1 MTLPSFDGRVV
12 KVIAG
17 ETADLMTAAHINR
30 IATALPPCDVH
41 RAFIGF
47 GRKLLESNRRQAL
60 FEKMAERSQ
69 IEHRWSFIEPSLD
82 EPDDFLDRQHLY
94 RWGRFPST
102 ARRMQA
108 YEDYAPG
115 LAVQAVEALEL
126 GAQLQTIT
134 HVIVTSCT
142 GLAAPGIDLLLVQ
155 RLGLNPSVERTVVG
169 FMGCYAAMNAL
180 KLSRHIVRS
189 EPSSKVLVVSIEL
202 CSLHLQES
210 RDLEQVLS
218 FLVFGDGCAAA
229 IVSAEPEGLS
239 LDAFK
244 ALLLPDAADQIT
256 WNIRDQGFDMF
267 LSGKVP
273 GSVGRALRSG
283 RTDVLAGAACQD
295 IDLWAVHPGGR
306 SVLDAV
312 QSALELD
319 DDALVASREVLRRN
333 GNMSSATILFVLK
346 ALMERGER
354 GMRGCGMA
362 FGPGLT
368 AETLLFSVAA

>member
-1 MTLPSFDGRVV
+1 
-12 KVIAG
+12 
-17 ETADLMTAAHINR
+17 
-30 IATALPPCDVH
+30 
-41 RAFIGF
+41 
-47 GRKLLESNRRQAL
+47 
-60 FEKMAERSQ
+60 
-69 IEHRWSFIEPSLD
+69 
-82 EPDDFLDRQHLY
+82 
-94 RWGRFPST
+94 
-102 ARRMQA
+102 MQA
-108 YEDYAPG
+108 YEDYAPN
-115 LAVQAVEALEL
+115 LAVQAVEGLEL
-126 GAQLQTIT
+126 GADLKEIT

-155 RLGLNPSVERTVVG
+155 RLGLRPSVERTVVG

-189 EPSSKVLVVSIEL
+189 EPASKVLVVSIEL
-202 CSLHLQES
+202 CSLHLQETH
-210 RDLEQVLS
+210 DLEQVLS

-229 IVSAEPEGLS
+229 LVSAKPEGLS
-239 LDAFK
+239 LDAFN
-244 ALLLPDAADQIT
+244 ALLLPDASDQIT

-273 GSVGRALRSG
+273 LSVGRALRSG
-283 RTDVLAGAACQD
+283 RAEILGGAACQE

-319 DDALVASREVLRRN
+319 DTALVASREVLRQN

-346 ALMERGER
+346 SLMETGAS

>member
-1 MTLPSFDGRVV
+1 LAIEIGTVDF
-12 KVIAG
+12 
-17 ETADLMTAAHINR
+17 MTAAHINR
-30 IATALPPCDVH
+30 IATALPPSDVH
-41 RAFIGF
+41 RSFIGF
-47 GRKLLESNRRQAL
+47 GRKLLEGNRRQAL

-82 EPDDFLDRQHLY
+82 EPDDFLDRQHFY

-108 YEDYAPG
+108 YEDYAPN
-115 LAVQAVEALEL
+115 LAVQAVEGLEL
-126 GAQLQTIT
+126 GADLKDIT

-155 RLGLNPSVERTVVG
+155 RLGLRPSVERTVVG

-189 EPSSKVLVVSIEL
+189 EPTSKVLVVSIEL
-202 CSLHLQES
+202 CSLHLQETN
-210 RDLEQVLS
+210 DLEQVLS

-229 IVSAEPEGLS
+229 IISAEPQGLS
-239 LDAFK
+239 LDAFN
-244 ALLLPDAADQIT
+244 ALLLPEAADQIT

-273 GSVGRALRSG
+273 LSVGRALRSG
-283 RTDVLAGAACQD
+283 RADVLAGAACQD

-312 QSALELD
+312 QSALELQ
-319 DDALVASREVLRRN
+319 DASLLASREVLRRN

-346 ALMERGER
+346 SLMETGAA